1 MHKAFDRLQE
11 EFMMACLER
20 HPQEASYLGYTH
32 LDGEMPSGKLED
44 RIKEIEQNKCYLE
57 KFKEIEESDLDF
69 DRKITR
75 NLAIHKLRLWIFI
88 DEILEHYLMD
98 PNAAN
103 EVSSA
108 LESLF
113 IRSGPERF
121 YPLLNRL
128 KKTPQ
133 YIEDYKSRVK
143 KPIKLWTEMAIE
155 GAEGLIEFLPVI
167 VLVSK
172 GELPQI
178 ASEIESAAKNVEK
191 ALLGYISFLE
201 NLLPTT
207 TGTWAMGRENFD
219 TLLSLRKLPYDGD
232 EMLTLGEKWLS
243 EEKETLL
250 RLAESTTPVK
260 SVDEIISMAK
270 SQHPPTFQDVLNL
283 YRLYIE
289 KSREFVITHDV
300 VTMPE
305 GEILK
310 VIETP
315 EYIRYQLPLAA
326 YLPAPAVGEKRIGY
340 YMVTPPQDP
349 KILGEHNET
358 AIANVSVHEAYPG
371 HHVQIFCSNNHPHKI
386 RWTSIPTDTYAKF
399 VSEGSELVEGWAHY
413 CEEYMQKAGFI
424 TTPEY
429 LFTQTLQAIFRAV
442 RIILD
447 VKLARGEMTF
457 DEAVSFLERESGL
470 EHYAAVAEV
479 KRYTIGPSYPLSY
492 LLGKHMIKDLKE
504 KVRAMMGPRFS
515 DKFFHDT
522 IIYEGTMPI
531 ALMEQIF
538 EHTIQSL
545 Q

>member
-1 MHKAFDRLQE
+1 MHEAFDRLQN
-11 EFMMACLER
+11 EFITACLER

-32 LDGEMPSGKLED
+32 LDGEMPSGKIED
-44 RIKEIEQNKCYLE
+44 RIQEIEQNKYYLK
-57 KFKEIEESDLDF
+57 KFEEIEESELDF
-69 DRKITR
+69 DRKISR
-75 NLAIHKLRLWIFI
+75 EIAIHKLRLWIFI

-133 YIEDYKSRVK
+133 YIEDYRSRVK
-143 KPIKLWTEMAIE
+143 KPATLWTEMAIE
-155 GAEGLIEFLPVI
+155 GAQGLIEFLPVI
-167 VLVSK
+167 VSASTE
-172 GELPQI
+172 ELPQI
-178 ASEIESAAKNVEK
+178 ADAIESAAKNVEK
-191 ALLGYISFLE
+191 TLLSYISYLE
-201 NLLPTT
+201 DILPTASES
-207 TGTWAMGRENFD
+207 WVMGKDNFD
-219 TLLSLRKLPYDGD
+219 TLLSLRKLPYNGD
-232 EMLTLGEKWLS
+232 EMLKMGEKWLR
-243 EEKETLL
+243 EEKQNLMH
-250 RLAESTTPVK
+250 LAESIAPGK
-260 SVDEIISMAK
+260 SVEEIISLVK
-270 SQHPPTFQDVLNL
+270 SQHASTFSDTLDL
-283 YRLYIE
+283 YRSYIE
-289 KSREFVITHDV
+289 KSRKFVIDHDV

-310 VIETP
+310 VTETP
-315 EYIRYQLPLAA
+315 QYIRYQLPLAA
-326 YLPAPAVGEKRIGY
+326 YLPAPAVGGKRIGY

-349 KILGEHNET
+349 TVLGEHNET

-371 HHVQIFCSNNHPHKI
+371 HHIQIFCSNTHPHKI

-424 TTPEY
+424 NTPEY

-442 RIILD
+442 RIIID
-447 VKLARGEMTF
+447 VKLARGEMSF
-457 DEAVSFLERESGL
+457 QEAVSYLEKESGL

-504 KVRAMMGPRFS
+504 KVKGMMGSQFT

-531 ALMEQIF
+531 ALMEKIF
-538 EHTIQSL
+538 EHKVH
-545 Q
+545 

>member
-178 ASEIESAAKNVEK
+178 AGEIESAAKNVEK